1 MIVKDFYQLIDIAK
15 NGEKRR
21 VSVAA
26 AGDAHTLEAIS
37 RAYNEGIVD
46 YILVGD
52 AVEINRIAGKLGF
65 EVDQSKIIA
74 AEDDEAAASMAVN
87 LVRENR
93 ADFLMKG
100 KLLTSTIM
108 KAVINKQTGLACGKI
123 MSHVAV
129 LDIPHYHKLLAAT
142 DGGIVP
148 YPDLDAKKQ
157 ITNNAVDL
165 FHKLGY
171 EKPQVGAVC
180 AVEVLNPKLKENV
193 EAAELKRMALE
204 GEIPGCIIEG
214 PISMDLAT
222 DMASVKAKQYQS
234 EMAGDVD
241 ILLMHEMAT
250 CNIMI
255 KSIVYLGGASMA
267 GCCMGAICPIAMP
280 SRGSSYEDKY
290 YSLLLGKIASD
301 DRREKVNA

>member
-1 MIVKDFYQLIDIAK
+1 MVIKDFYELVKKAK
-15 NGEKRR
+15 NGKKRT
-21 VSVAA
+21 VVLAA
-26 AGDAHTLEAIS
+26 AGDAHSLEAIFY
-37 RAYNEGIVD
+37 AYKEEIIH
-46 YILVGD
+46 YWLVGD
-52 AVEINRIAGKLGF
+52 SKEIFRISEKLGF
-65 EVDQSKIIA
+65 LVEADRVIHADTD
-74 AEDDEAAASMAVN
+74 EEAAAKAVEMI
-87 LVRENR
+87 REKR

-100 KLLTSTIM
+100 KLLTSAIM
-108 KAVINKQTGLACGKI
+108 KAVINKQTGLGCGRI

-148 YPDLDAKKQ
+148 YPDLEAKKQ
-157 ITNNAVDL
+157 IARNSVEL
-165 FHKLGY
+165 FHQLGY
-171 EKPQVGAVC
+171 EKPLLGAVC

-193 EAAELKRMALE
+193 EAAELKRMAAE
-204 GEIPGCIIEG
+204 GEIPGCVIEG

-222 DMASVKAKQYQS
+222 DMASVKAKHYQS

-255 KSIVYLGGASMA
+255 KSIVYLGGAKMA
-267 GCCMGAICPIAMP
+267 GCVMGAICPIAMP

-290 YSLLLGKIASD
+290 YSLVLAKLIAD
-301 DRREKVNA
+301 KEE

>member
-1 MIVKDFYQLIDIAK
+1 MVIKDFYDLLEKAK
-15 NGEKRR
+15 NGKKRT
-21 VSVAA
+21 VVLAA
-26 AGDAHTLEAIS
+26 AGDAHALEAVF
-37 RAYNEGIVD
+37 RAYKEDLI
-46 YILVGD
+46 YYLLVGD
-52 AVEINRIAGKLGF
+52 SAEIHRISEKIGFAVEEDRIFHADTD
-65 EVDQSKIIA
+65 E
-74 AEDDEAAASMAVN
+74 EAASKAVE
-87 LVRENR
+87 LIRDKSG
-93 ADFLMKG
+93 DFLMKG
-100 KLLTSTIM
+100 KLLTSAIM
-108 KAVINKQTGLACGKI
+108 KAVINKQTGLACGRI

-148 YPDLDAKKQ
+148 YPDLEAKKQ
-157 ITNNAVDL
+157 IAINSVEL

-171 EKPQVGAVC
+171 EKPMLGAVC
-180 AVEVLNPKLKENV
+180 AVEVLNPKLKENM
-193 EAAELKRMALE
+193 EAADLKRMAQD
-204 GEIPGCIIEG
+204 GEIKGCIIEG

-255 KSIVYLGGASMA
+255 KSIVYLGGARMA
-267 GCCMGAICPIAMP
+267 GCVMGAVCPIAMP

-290 YSLLLGKIASD
+290 YSLVLAKLISD
-301 DRREKVNA
+301 KE